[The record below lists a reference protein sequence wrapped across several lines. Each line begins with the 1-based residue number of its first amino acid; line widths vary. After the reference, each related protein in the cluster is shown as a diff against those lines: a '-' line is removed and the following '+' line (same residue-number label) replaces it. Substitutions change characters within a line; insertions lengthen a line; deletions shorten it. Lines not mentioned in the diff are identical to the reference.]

1 MHLVARNRDHEE
13 KYGRR
18 LPRDLQRSVKYICQ
32 RVSIRSALYR
42 SIGRRRMK
50 SVYTRVEV
58 TKISLVAKNMTRA
71 YINDQSS
78 VPRPEVFKDSLALVI
93 KIRSMIMRISRART
107 KYVKDRKQR
116 VAKS

>member
-18 LPRDLQRSVKYICQ
+18 LPRDLQRSVKYIC
-32 RVSIRSALYR
+32 VSIRSALYR

-50 SVYTRVEV
+50 SVYTRIEV
-58 TKISLVAKNMTRA
+58 TKISLVAKNTTRA

-93 KIRSMIMRISRART
+93 KIRSMITKIFRART